1 MTPGETALLR
11 NVWQGHI
18 ASALPVTVVEDTDE
32 RVVLYL
38 AQGTPIRW
46 IDPYGGMPAWVDGGC
61 RTILKEWDLSNR
73 VFVTPKE
80 RSHSVDFLWEAAT
93 GNPMS
98 WYVNLQEPLREA
110 PLGWDTYDQEL
121 DVWAWPDLS
130 AWGWKDE
137 DKFAE
142 RIELGYIT
150 PEDGIAI
157 RREGEAVIADIEA
170 RRGVFAEPW
179 PTWTPDP
186 SWPLPQLPDDWHVL

>member
-1 MTPGETALLR
+1 
-11 NVWQGHI
+11 VWQGHI
-18 ASALPVTVVEDTDE
+18 ASACPVLVLEDSDE

-38 AQGTPIRW
+38 QQGTPIEW

-61 RTILKEWDLSNR
+61 RTIRKEWDLSNR
-73 VFVTPKE
+73 IFVTPKG
-80 RSHSVDFLWEAAT
+80 RSHSVDFMWEAAT

-98 WYVNLQEPLREA
+98 WYVNLQEPLRET

-137 DKFAE
+137 DAFAE

-150 PEDGIAI
+150 PEEGDAI
-157 RREGEAVIADIEA
+157 RREAESVIADIEA
-170 RRGVFAEPW
+170 RRGVFSEPW
-179 PTWTPDP
+179 PAWRPDP
-186 SWPLPQLPDDWHVL
+186 SWPIPPLPDDWDQHL